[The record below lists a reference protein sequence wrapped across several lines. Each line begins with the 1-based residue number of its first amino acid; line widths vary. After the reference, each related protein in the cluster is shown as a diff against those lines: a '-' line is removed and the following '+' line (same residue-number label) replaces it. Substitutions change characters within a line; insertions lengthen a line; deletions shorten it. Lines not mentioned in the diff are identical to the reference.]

1 MKEKCEN
8 VGNISNKFLTVLGES
23 RKRSYKSDLTG
34 P

>member
-23 RKRSYKSDLTG
+23 RKRSTRVI
-34 P
+34 